1 MLPWFFPRHIFSDR
15 QEAFVSA
22 PRVRDSSTEMGKENR
37 RFTSGRVL
45 VCPFLFGSASVC
57 VQIPY
62 PRGLLSLKTGFEGS
76 VLTCPL
82 SAPPW
87 SLASLWAGRRHL
99 TDTCRV
105 FRREESRP
113 RITLISF
120 SLRVSQRTVDE
131 AIIWLRTLS
140 SNSLSFQGSGVTQ
153 NVPRFPA
160 QRSRW
165 KSQRQPRIALG
176 LLGSE
181 WDWGRFY
188 QSNSSSGNCL

>member
-62 PRGLLSLKTGFEGS
+62 PRGLLSLKTGIEGS

-99 TDTCRV
+99 TDTDTV
-105 FRREESRP
+105 FQQPLLSRLWSHSECSKISCPEKSLEEP
-113 RITLISF
+113 APAKNSF
-120 SLRVSQRTVDE
+120 G
-131 AIIWLRTLS
+131 AIGKWVGLRTFLPVKQ
-140 SNSLSFQGSGVTQ
+140 L
-153 NVPRFPA
+153 
-160 QRSRW
+160 
-165 KSQRQPRIALG
+165 QRQLPLKRAF
-176 LLGSE
+176 
-181 WDWGRFY
+181 W
-188 QSNSSSGNCL
+188 